1 MPLVTPAA
9 GVMDPLSPSLHHTK
23 HQLLLLTRM
32 APHNI
37 VSTLLVFDPLFQIG
51 NKAAHTLY
59 CLPSWHSSYWG
70 TGTPSNI
77 CKAPTLFSSQIKS
90 FFSVLLPKEK
100 IPLYFMFHFIKAA
113 CLLSF
118 YRKYFNCSFWNSS
131 PAWDKML
138 RTQKNLF
145 YYFNLEKLG
154 RLFPLG
160 WLEWSY
166 FTLRIFLYFPSKAM
180 SYSHT
185 LFPAWTV
192 LQ

>member
-1 MPLVTPAA
+1 
-9 GVMDPLSPSLHHTK
+9 
-23 HQLLLLTRM
+23 
-32 APHNI
+32 
-37 VSTLLVFDPLFQIG
+37 
-51 NKAAHTLY
+51 
-59 CLPSWHSSYWG
+59 
-70 TGTPSNI
+70 
-77 CKAPTLFSSQIKS
+77 
-90 FFSVLLPKEK
+90 
-100 IPLYFMFHFIKAA
+100 MFHFIKAA

-138 RTQKNLF
+138 KTQKNVF

-166 FTLRIFLYFPSKAM
+166 FTLRIILYFPSKAM

-185 LFPAWTV
+185 LFQHRRFCNSKEQYFSWWQEILHSRLSLDSSALA
-192 LQ
+192 LQMPHAFSAALSYFVQLNECKFRPQIMSDNVTQACSSRSFKEKFPFPW